1 MPIGRRKSTAI
12 QWATVCWLG
21 VILAAGG
28 VYGKA
33 EDPSQAGL
41 AALDAGLFEQALP
54 LLEAAVAREPTD
66 AFLHYA
72 LGITAVQQGQDV
84 LAAAALQRAVELEPD
99 LPGAQAELG
108 LTLARLGEREA
119 ALDHLLEALLQGPDD
134 PDVLLQ
140 LGILDAEDGQSDRAL
155 RYFAE
160 AAEMDPQVAGAAWYE
175 SAGVALDQGDLGS
188 AVDYLEKAAESP
200 GSEAAAKEARELLA
214 ALRPPPPRRLVL
226 WGGFG
231 FEYDDNLTLS
241 DVDLTTGIGDTA
253 TLFDASLD
261 AFLVRRPD
269 LQISVGYDF
278 YQSLYTTL
286 SAFDLQSNS
295 PHVEIAA
302 GSGPLIG
309 SAAYRFTYDTLGG
322 EAFLATHRGDFALEY
337 SFIPYIVGSLGARV
351 EGQNFEQ
358 VPIRSAQRITLEMG
372 VRLIDPNRPVT
383 FEIGWRPIWN
393 DAEGPE
399 FDYFA
404 QAVTAGVFFSVNTP
418 LRPLNFLLSYDWEY
432 RDYENITP
440 SIAKKRYDR
449 RHLAGTGLSVPLFG
463 PTELALDYL
472 FIASRSNLPGLT
484 FNENI
489 VSFRLGLFY

>member
-1 MPIGRRKSTAI
+1 MPIGRAKSTAI
-12 QWATVCWLG
+12 RWTIRCVVGL
-21 VILAAGG
+21 IFAAMA
-28 VYGKA
+28 VHA
-33 EDPSQAGL
+33 ETSDPGQAGL
-41 AALDAGLFEQALP
+41 AALDAGEFEQALP
-54 LLEAAVAREPTD
+54 LLEKAVAREPGD

-72 LGITAVQQGQDV
+72 LGITAVQQGKNV

-140 LGILDAEDGQSDRAL
+140 LGILDADEGEFDRAL

-160 AAEMDPQVAGAAWYE
+160 AADIDPEIAGAAWYE
-175 SAGVALDQGDLGS
+175 SAGVALDQGDLE
-188 AVDYLEKAAESP
+188 AATRYLEQAAAST
-200 GSEAAAKEARELLA
+200 GSETAAKEAREMLA
-214 ALRPPPPRRLVL
+214 ALSPAPPRRLVI

-261 AFLVRRPD
+261 AFLVRQPD

-286 SAFDLQSNS
+286 SEFDLQSNS

-302 GSGPLIG
+302 GSGRLIG

-322 EAFLATHRGDFALEY
+322 NAFLATHRGDFALEY
-337 SFIPYIVGSLGARV
+337 AFIPYIVGSLGARV
-351 EGQNFEQ
+351 EGQTFEQ
-358 VPIRSAQRITLEMG
+358 LPSRNAQRITLEMG
-372 VRLIDPNRPVT
+372 VRLIDPDRPVT

-393 DAEGPE
+393 DA
-399 FDYFA
+399 
-404 QAVTAGVFFSVNTP
+404 
-418 LRPLNFLLSYDWEY
+418 
-432 RDYENITP
+432 
-440 SIAKKRYDR
+440 
-449 RHLAGTGLSVPLFG
+449 
-463 PTELALDYL
+463 
-472 FIASRSNLPGLT
+472 
-484 FNENI
+484 
-489 VSFRLGLFY
+489 